1 MKKQEISTSVVV
13 GIIGLVVAYFVFSL
27 ILPAIEND
35 SFRTLETS
43 TDYSLQA
50 PDDNVFNF
58 RAVNPTVE
66 VYVGNNGASE

>member
-13 GIIGLVVAYFVFSL
+13 GIIGIVVAYFLFAL

-35 SFRTLETS
+35 SFRVLETS
-43 TDYSLQA
+43 TDYSLQQ
-50 PDDNVFNF
+50 PNDEVFNF

-66 VYVGNNGASE
+66 VYVGNNGTSE